1 MYIYCITHLAFGSVK
16 PFLDV
21 LWPDEVVVCGG
32 LEDGVQHGDGARVRT
47 RAHAALYLTLG
58 IQKGYRLYPYRDHV
72 E

>member
-1 MYIYCITHLAFGSVK
+1 MTHLAFGSVK

-58 IQKGYRLYPYRDHV
+58 IQKG
-72 E
+72 